1 MGGDTLMIIQE
12 DLFEMKRCVHCGE
25 HKLLSEFHKDPTRK
39 DGLNY
44 RCRSC
49 MKVQNAKNNPNN
61 NPYHNKLNMY
71 VNGKY
76 ISRSHPL
83 HKPGRYKNFEQAAFS
98 SLSKYASS
106 VEGQV
111 YAITNPNFPDWVKIG
126 MAIDAEDRLNNYQ
139 TSSPFRDYV
148 LQYKYDVNNRR
159 KAESQAHT
167 ELQKSYER
175 KGEWFKCTLEQ
186 ARVVVSSTAEEYK

>member
-12 DLFEMKRCVHCGE
+12 DLFEMKRCFRCGE
-25 HKLLSEFHKDPTRK
+25 HKLLSEFHKDRTRQ
-39 DGLNY
+39 DGLNH

-49 MKVQNAKNNPNN
+49 MKVQNAKHNKNN

-98 SLSKYASS
+98 SLSKYESS

-111 YAITNPNFPDWVKIG
+111 YAVTNPNFPDWVKIG
-126 MAIDAEDRLNNYQ
+126 MAIDAEDRLNGYQ

>member
-1 MGGDTLMIIQE
+1 METQ
-12 DLFEMKRCVHCGE
+12 MKTCNTC
-25 HKLLSEFHKDPTRK
+25 KISKPTSEFHKDRTQK
-39 DGLNY
+39 DGLDH
-44 RCRSC
+44 RCNTCKKIYQIKWSD
-49 MKVQNAKNNPNN
+49 KHNPNR
-61 NPYHNKLNMY
+61 MW

-76 ISRSHPL
+76 ISKEHPL
-83 HKPGRYKNFEQAAFS
+83 HKPGRYKTFEDAAFS
-98 SLSKYASS
+98 SLAKYETS

-111 YAITNPNFPDWVKIG
+111 YVITNPNFPDWVKVG

-148 LQYKYDVNNRR
+148 LQYYYDVNNRR
-159 KAESQAHT
+159 AAENEAHT

-175 KGEWFKCTLEQ
+175 KGEWFKCTPEE